1 KYFIDERGTEP
12 HFFTAEAS
20 RDGRDVSE
28 YHQKT
33 YEYAQAHQPVRAQT
47 KVVGHAVRAMY
58 LYSGMADIA
67 TEYKDDSLT
76 AALETLWDDLTTK

>member
-1 KYFIDERGTEP
+1 RHAGELDQRQLNFLVTDEKKYLDLSKYFIDERGNEP
-12 HFFTAEAS
+12 HFFNAEAS

-33 YEYAQAHQPVRAQT
+33 YEYEQAHQPVRAQT

-58 LYSGMADIA
+58 LYS
-67 TEYKDDSLT
+67 
-76 AALETLWDDLTTK
+76 